1 MEYTDEQGKA
11 LLKLARRTIASRLG
25 CGEAPESGTDCKELQ
40 QQGAVFVTLKKR
52 GLLRGCIG
60 NLEPVGPLWQ
70 GVRDNA
76 LNAAFNDFRF
86 PPLKAEEIDEV
97 HIDISILGPAVPLE
111 YSDADDL
118 LAKLRPGQDGVIL
131 RSGSARAT
139 FLPHVWLL
147 LPNPEDFL
155 DHLCRKAGL
164 SDSAW
169 RHAHPEIRIYRVQ
182 SFEEDAGERTSAS

>member
-1 MEYTDEQGKA
+1 MEFTNEQGQT

-25 CGEAPESGTDCKELQ
+25 RGEAPECGDDYRDLQ
-40 QQGAVFVTLKKR
+40 QQRAVFVTLKKR
-52 GLLRGCIG
+52 GRLRGCIG

-86 PPLKAEEIDEV
+86 PPLTAEEIDEV

-118 LAKLRPGQDGVIL
+118 LAKLQPGLDGVIL
-131 RSGSARAT
+131 RSGTAGAT
-139 FLPHVWLL
+139 FLPQVWQQ
-147 LPNPEDFL
+147 LPDPENFL
-155 DHLCRKAGL
+155 YHLCRKAGL
-164 SDSAW
+164 SGLAW
-169 RHAHPEIRIYRVQ
+169 RHSQPEILIYRVQ
-182 SFEEDAGERTSAS
+182 SFEEE

>member
-1 MEYTDEQGKA
+1 MECTDEQGKT

-25 CGEAPESGTDCKELQ
+25 RGEAPESGDHCRDLQ
-40 QQGAVFVTLKKR
+40 RQGAVFVTLKKR
-52 GLLRGCIG
+52 GRLRGCIG

-70 GVRDNA
+70 GVCDNA
-76 LNAAFNDFRF
+76 LNAAFNDYRF
-86 PPLKAEEIDEV
+86 PPLTAEEIDDV

-118 LAKLRPGQDGVIL
+118 LARLRPGRDGVIL
-131 RSGSARAT
+131 RLGSARAT
-139 FLPHVWLL
+139 FLPHVWQQ

-169 RHAHPEIRIYRVQ
+169 RHSHPEIRVYQVQ
-182 SFEEDAGERTSAS
+182 SFEEEKGERTPAP

>member
-1 MEYTDEQGKA
+1 MECTDDQGKT
-11 LLKLARRTIASRLG
+11 LLKLAPPHHRLPVG
-25 CGEAPESGTDCKELQ
+25 CGEPRQSGDDHRDLQ

-52 GLLRGCIG
+52 GRLRGCIG

-76 LNAAFNDFRF
+76 LNAAFNDYRF
-86 PPLKAEEIDEV
+86 PPLTAEEIDEV
-97 HIDISILGPAVPLE
+97 HIDISILGPPVPLD
-111 YSDADDL
+111 YADADDL
-118 LAKLRPGQDGVIL
+118 LAKLQPGQDGVIL
-131 RSGSARAT
+131 RSGTARAT
-139 FLPHVWLL
+139 FLPQVWQQ

-169 RHAHPEIRIYRVQ
+169 RHSHPEIRIYRVQ
-182 SFEEDAGERTSAS
+182 SFEEE